1 MSSDRNRVMEISLG
15 VSVLLSLQLKSVQIN
30 YIHAIVFVH
39 RLGSGAILS
48 ALVNA
53 ALEVEHHL
61 ILIERESLL
70 FPNQRKHILAQSELA
85 EAATTMSGC
94 RHTGGLREKSE

>member
-1 MSSDRNRVMEISLG
+1 MEVSLG

-30 YIHAIVFVH
+30 NIHAIIFVH

-61 ILIERESLL
+61 ILIEGESLL
-70 FPNQRKHILAQSELA
+70 FPNQSKHILTQWELDG
-85 EAATTMSGC
+85 EATTMSGC
-94 RHTGGLREKSE
+94 QHTGELMEKSE

>member
-15 VSVLLSLQLKSVQIN
+15 ISVLLSLLLKSVQIN
-30 YIHAIVFVH
+30 DIHAIFFVH

-70 FPNQRKHILAQSELA
+70 FPNRCKHILAQSELDG
-85 EAATTMSGC
+85 AATTMSGC
-94 RHTGGLREKSE
+94 RHTGGPREKSE

>member
-1 MSSDRNRVMEISLG
+1 MSSDHNKVMEISLG

-30 YIHAIVFVH
+30 NIHAIVFVH
-39 RLGSGAILS
+39 RLGSGAIFS

-53 ALEVEHHL
+53 ALEIEHHF

-70 FPNQRKHILAQSELA
+70 LPDQSKHILVIELDG
-85 EAATTMSGC
+85 EATTMSGC
-94 RHTGGLREKSE
+94 QHTGGLREKSE

>member
-1 MSSDRNRVMEISLG
+1 MSSDRDRVMEISLG
-15 VSVLLSLQLKSVQIN
+15 VSLLLSLQLKSVQIN
-30 YIHAIVFVH
+30 NIHAIVFIH

-53 ALEVEHHL
+53 ALEVEHYL

-70 FPNQRKHILAQSELA
+70 FPNQGKHILAQSGSDGK
-85 EAATTMSGC
+85 ATTMSGC
-94 RHTGGLREKSE
+94 QHTGGLREKSE

>member
-1 MSSDRNRVMEISLG
+1 MSSDRNRVTERSLG

-30 YIHAIVFVH
+30 NIHAIVFVH

-48 ALVNA
+48 ALVNT

-70 FPNQRKHILAQSELA
+70 FPNQRKHILTRSELGG
-85 EAATTMSGC
+85 EATTMSEC
-94 RHTGGLREKSE
+94 